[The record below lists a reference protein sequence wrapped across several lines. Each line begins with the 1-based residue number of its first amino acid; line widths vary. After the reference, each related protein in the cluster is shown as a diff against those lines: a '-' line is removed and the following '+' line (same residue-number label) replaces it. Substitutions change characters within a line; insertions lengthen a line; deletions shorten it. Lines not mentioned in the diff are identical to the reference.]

1 MPSIVQFAHPGA
13 EHGPDHKGEKW
24 KSWNTKSHRRKFL
37 RAEGKHLNAEGVE
50 KREKLQ
56 FWGEWEPPSIVGEF
70 RNRPDETFPR
80 WVHDPILPIPLP
92 RPGNQENYQNTDP
105 FVFGNHFLYF
115 VCKQL
120 ISKTGAT
127 TSLSKLDKGSVILF
141 GSTHGNTASNAFFQL
156 DTVFV
161 VGDYFDYDVSDP
173 NALSGIPDLEEYR
186 QIVYKMAFPSPT
198 QESLKLRL
206 YIGATPD
213 NPIAGMYSFSPA
225 KVAIDD
231 TCGFP
236 RATLR
241 NMPFLTNN
249 LNASP
254 RSSRATQSEIVNYWK
269 LVRNETRRL
278 GLVEGFGFQYKR
290 VTSTSTNNIHEN
302 NSNEG
307 SPCVPKC

>member
-1 MPSIVQFAHPGA
+1 M
-13 EHGPDHKGEKW
+13 
-24 KSWNTKSHRRKFL
+24 
-37 RAEGKHLNAEGVE
+37 
-50 KREKLQ
+50 
-56 FWGEWEPPSIVGEF
+56 
-70 RNRPDETFPR
+70 
-80 WVHDPILPIPLP
+80 
-92 RPGNQENYQNTDP
+92 
-105 FVFGNHFLYF
+105 
-115 VCKQL
+115 

-127 TSLSKLDKGSVILF
+127 TSLSRLDKGSVILF

-161 VGDYFDYDVSDP
+161 VGDFIDYDVSDP

-186 QIVYKMAFPSPT
+186 QIVYKMAFPSPS

-213 NPIAGMYSFSPA
+213 NPIGGMYSFSPA
-225 KVAIDD
+225 KIAIDD

-236 RATLR
+236 RVTLR

-254 RSSRATQSEIVNYWK
+254 RSSYATQTEIINYWK

-278 GLVEGFGFQYKR
+278 GLVEGFSFQYDR
-290 VTSTSTNNIHEN
+290 VSSTKADSTHDDTLIK
-302 NSNEG
+302 S
-307 SPCVPKC
+307 SSCFPKC